1 MAMASPRTS
10 GHKMKGG
17 TDVGKHLTNKECAI
31 NGHVW
36 QEYHRRVQDLDNSGK
51 TKRTKRVV
59 DVTRRCGV
67 CGDMHGQDT
76 FTGKEVYVRNP
87 NFDVRKPVVAYRI
100 RDDSVVPD
108 IRINGENADVV
119 SCSYQYVTSSNDQL
133 GINCFTA
140 SIYLDSESKEQSQP
154 VMHTVSVDQ
163 RTGQVFYQ

>member
-1 MAMASPRTS
+1 MAMANPQTS
-10 GHKMKGG
+10 GRKMKGG
-17 TDVGKHLTNKECAI
+17 TDVGKYLTNKECTI
-31 NGHVW
+31 NGHKW
-36 QEYHRRVQDLDNSGK
+36 NACNDRVNDLDDNGNARK
-51 TKRTKRVV
+51 VEAIL
-59 DVTRRCGV
+59 RCSV
-67 CGDMHGQDT
+67 CGDVFGQDI

-119 SCSYQYVTSSNDQL
+119 SYSYQYVTSGSDQP
-133 GINCFTA
+133 GINCFIA

-163 RTGQVFYQ
+163 CTGQVFYQ